1 MSQSVPQFLYHQ
13 VYSQLYCQIFLYSLC
28 PPSLSLS
35 SFSFFVLLP
44 SFVPVQAT
52 SSLKCTII
60 FNVENTFVLCPIPI
74 TGSDLASNDNFIT
87 VNNSYLIIS

>member
-1 MSQSVPQFLYHQ
+1 MNVSICSSVFIPSSVQPVVL
-13 VYSQLYCQIFLYSLC
+13 SDIFI
-28 PPSLSLS
+28 LSL

>member
-1 MSQSVPQFLYHQ
+1 MNVSICSSVFIPSSVQPVVL
-13 VYSQLYCQIFLYSLC
+13 SDIFI
-28 PPSLSLS
+28 LSL
-35 SFSFFVLLP
+35 SFSFFVLLS

-52 SSLKCTII
+52 NSLKCTII
-60 FNVENTFVLCPIPI
+60 FTVNTFVLCPIPI